1 MGCVQPELNIAFR
14 SQKARKAMH
23 AGRTEDVPTVL
34 SGLRKTQTGQLLKIT
49 SSVGVKGTA
58 TTSAAQRG
66 LKKTLFRKGRV
77 SKPAV

>member
-1 MGCVQPELNIAFR
+1 
-14 SQKARKAMH
+14 MH

-34 SGLRKTQTGQLLKIT
+34 SGLRKTQTGGLLKTT
-49 SSVGVKGTA
+49 SSVGVKDAA

-66 LKKTLFRKGRV
+66 PKTTLFRKGRV